1 MEGFA
6 IADEDPEY
14 MKNQISL
21 KSKLVLTASVILLP
35 LSPALAQDGGA
46 VLFKS
51 SSVAKD
57 IPSQLKR
64 SQSEHYRALFKAMGG
79 NQWDVAKNL
88 IADAPKGPLKSI
100 AQAEYFLAA
109 NSPRAELGPL
119 LVLVNEAPHIPQAA
133 QLGRLAK
140 KRGAQLL
147 PDLPQRRNLS
157 YVPGLPIRKKPG
169 AIKSDNGANA
179 IRGQIL
185 GFIKN
190 DSPQSAEELLSE
202 TADILSSDA
211 RTELEQ
217 RVAWSYY
224 IENDDKSA
232 KRMAQKAQKGS
243 GPWVVH
249 ADWVAGLASWRLKD
263 CQTASAAFDNV
274 GRRAG
279 NADLQAAGLYWG
291 ARSDIV
297 CGQPQKA
304 QGKLQTA
311 AKRSD
316 SFYGLLSAQ
325 TLGMDIANMKSRA
338 GFAKGDWKTLRRHD
352 NVKSA
357 IALVEIGEES
367 LADEVLRHQ
376 ARIGNSNDHAALLK
390 LARELNLP
398 RTQLWLAHHAPR
410 GFKPDAQ
417 ARFPAPKWKPD
428 GGWRVDPA
436 LVYAHTLQES
446 AFRSKAVSPANAIGL
461 MQVRPGTAGDI
472 ARANGKRFEKAQLFK
487 PSTNLEY
494 GQSYLEYLSDSS
506 ITGGKLPKVAAAYNA
521 GPGSV
526 QRWNNEIQDNDD
538 PLLYMESIPYVETR
552 GYVSIIMRNYWM
564 YEKQA
569 GIKSASL
576 KSLAQN
582 KWPSFPK
589 KPGKSKT
596 RFTAR

>member
-1 MEGFA
+1 
-6 IADEDPEY
+6 
-14 MKNQISL
+14 MKNPFSSKIKAALISGL
-21 KSKLVLTASVILLP
+21 FCLP
-35 LSPALAQDGGA
+35 VAPAIAQDGGA

-64 SQSEHYRALFKAMGG
+64 KQSEHYRAIFKAMGG
-79 NQWDVAKNL
+79 NQWDTAKNL
-88 IADAPKGPLKSI
+88 IADAPDSLLKSI
-100 AQAEYFLAA
+100 AQAEYLLAA
-109 NSPRAELGPL
+109 NSPRAELGQL
-119 LVLVNEAPHIPQAA
+119 LTLVNEAPHIPQAA

-147 PDLPQRRNLS
+147 PNLPQRRNLS
-157 YVPGLPIRKKPG
+157 YVPGLSIRKKPSSV
-169 AIKSDNGANA
+169 KSDNAANA
-179 IRGQIL
+179 IRGRIL

-190 DSPQSAEELLSE
+190 DSPQSAEALLFE
-202 TADILSSDA
+202 TNDILSSDA
-211 RTELEQ
+211 RTELQQ

-224 IENDDKSA
+224 IENDDRSA
-232 KRMAQKAQKGS
+232 QRMAQEAQKGS

-249 ADWVAGLASWRLKD
+249 ADWVAGLSSWRLKD

-274 GRRAG
+274 GRRAA
-279 NADLQAAGLYWG
+279 NSDLQAAGLYWG

-325 TLGMDIANMKSRA
+325 TLGMDVANLKSSA
-338 GFAKGDWKTLRRHD
+338 GFAKDDWKALKQHE
-352 NVKSA
+352 NVKAA
-357 IALVEIGEES
+357 IALVEIGEEA

-376 ARIGNSNDHAALLK
+376 ATIGNSNDHAALLK

-472 ARANGKRFEKAQLFK
+472 ARANGRRFEKSQLFQ

-526 QRWNNEIQDNDD
+526 QRWNNEIKDNDD

-552 GYVSIIMRNYWM
+552 GYVSIILRNYWM

-576 KSLAQN
+576 RTLSQN
-582 KWPSFPK
+582 LWPSFPK
-589 KPGKSKT
+589 KPSSSKT
-596 RFTAR
+596 SFTAR